1 MLIFHWE
8 CLTINA
14 CFPENSFHF
23 ISGNTDC
30 SKITGSTASMSVT
43 REKGMIIFMVHI
55 NSFWRRKW
63 FNGSC
68 VMEACVISTRTA
80 SCDAEKSIFSC
91 TTSCLLSKAASE
103 ETKLITHRGKVLLD
117 FPALLTLVSSLY
129 ILNCVPE
136 TAVGSCTGKWQPAGY
151 RHCPA
156 AQLWKNSGG
165 IMTMDLLPV
174 QASLFCQCLL
184 NRVKQFEDSGCPA
197 EARSSEFAGEL
208 VLILCFRSVS
218 HLQVRVCPWA
228 GFAGFWAG
236 STSWDSCTVLWCMM
250 LFGFFV

>member
-55 NSFWRRKW
+55 KNFWRRKW

-80 SCDAEKSIFSC
+80 SCDAEKYIFSC

-103 ETKLITHRGKVLLD
+103 ETKLITHRGKVLSG
-117 FPALLTLVSSLY
+117 F
-129 ILNCVPE
+129 
-136 TAVGSCTGKWQPAGY
+136 SCTAYVCVIFVHSKLCTWNCSWFMHREVTA
-151 RHCPA
+151 CW
-156 AQLWKNSGG
+156 LK
-165 IMTMDLLPV
+165 TLPCCSALEESRRDHDYGFTTSTNFTFLAFV
-174 QASLFCQCLL
+174 
-184 NRVKQFEDSGCPA
+184 N
-197 EARSSEFAGEL
+197 
-208 VLILCFRSVS
+208 
-218 HLQVRVCPWA
+218 VC
-228 GFAGFWAG
+228 
-236 STSWDSCTVLWCMM
+236 
-250 LFGFFV
+250 